1 METQTQTKILSRI
14 DKRTF
19 EFRHPFGRDYIVIS
33 SRGKRVTLYSWVK
46 ETADLRVL
54 QRLFKNEQKALE
66 CYFYQ
71 IEKMLK
77 KNGLRED
84 QVKTIIEEVRRRL
97 EK

>member
-1 METQTQTKILSRI
+1 MGQGNR
-14 DKRTF
+14 
-19 EFRHPFGRDYIVIS
+19 
-33 SRGKRVTLYSWVK
+33 
-46 ETADLRVL
+46 DLRVL